1 MRTSRNPMLRR
12 TGWLAAALLGIVLV
26 PAVASAQPM
35 PGECASGFCGTP
47 NNNGGGCGCG
57 CGGSI
62 LVNNTDLGQTYSTS
76 DDYDADGIEDDFDNC
91 PFIPNRDQADS
102 DGDGVGNLCDNC
114 ASTSNRTQADA
125 DGDGQG
131 NACDSDGDGD
141 NLPDTGDN
149 CALVP
154 NQGQADTDHDSQG
167 DVCDSDKDGDGVPN
181 ATDNCPLV
189 PNPDQTP
196 MPGAACDADQ
206 DADGVPD
213 SKDNCPSVYN
223 PDQKDSDNDSTP
235 ERPLGD
241 LCDGDQDNDSVANDN
256 DNCPDV
262 ANPDQKDDDH
272 DGLGNLC
279 DNDGYCFHAA
289 KNPAAKCLDPRNVFQ
304 VTSSKPLAELSTG
317 DKFFLGIYSNRAAPP
332 PEAPDATTAKTFGI
346 KYSFAVTKRPE
357 GSQAKLENPVGPAQ
371 VSDAY
376 EYHFDDAKRPAFIP
390 DLPGVYEITLAADL
404 TEDDPKYP
412 SARHAQDV
420 ISVMVK
426 GEPKTDSAG
435 CASVPPIVP
444 PRAGALLGLSG
455 LFLLGLVVLGRRRS
469 SR

>member
-12 TGWLAAALLGIVLV
+12 TGWLAVALLGIVLA

-102 DGDGVGNLCDNC
+102 DGDGVGNVCDNC
-114 ASTSNRTQADA
+114 ATTSNRTQADT

-131 NACDSDGDGD
+131 NACDSDSDGDGV
-141 NLPDTGDN
+141 PDASDN
-149 CALVP
+149 CPLVP
-154 NQGQADTDHDSQG
+154 NQGQVDTDRDGQG

-181 ATDNCPLV
+181 ASDNCPLV
-189 PNPDQTP
+189 ANPDQVM

-213 SKDNCPSVYN
+213 SKDNCPASYN
-223 PDQKDSDNDSTP
+223 PDQKDAD
-235 ERPLGD
+235 GD
-241 LCDGDQDNDSVANDN
+241 KVGDACDGDRDNDGAANEK

-262 ANPDQKDDDH
+262 PNADQKDDDH

-279 DNDGYCFHAA
+279 DTDGYCFHAA
-289 KNPAAKCLDPRNVFQ
+289 KNPSAKCLDPRSFFQ
-304 VTSSKPLAELSTG
+304 VTAARPLEASIDTG
-317 DKFFLGIYSNRAAPP
+317 VKFFLGIYSNRATPP
-332 PEAPDATTAKTFGI
+332 PEAPNAATAKAYAI
-346 KYSFAVTKRPE
+346 KYSFAITKRPQ
-357 GSQAKLENPVGPAQ
+357 GSEAKIENPVGSTSNA
-371 VSDAY
+371 SAY
-376 EYHFDDAKRPAFIP
+376 EYQFDDRRPAFVP
-390 DLPGVYEITLAADL
+390 DLAGTYEITLAADL
-404 TEDDPKYP
+404 REEDTLFPG
-412 SARHAQDV
+412 SRHAQDSIMV
-420 ISVMVK
+420 VVK
-426 GEPKTDSAG
+426 GEPKGDSAG
-435 CASVPPIVP
+435 CAAVPPIVP
-444 PRAGALLGLSG
+444 PRSGTLLGLSG
-455 LFLLGLVVLGRRRS
+455 LFLLGLVFLGRRRG
-469 SR
+469 R